1 MFERFNLTDAA
12 DRLVGTWSGGM
23 RRKLDVAMGLINHPR
38 VLFLDEPTTGLD
50 PEARAEL
57 WAEVA
62 SLSRD
67 GGLAILLTTH
77 YLEEA
82 DHLADHL
89 AIVDHGRIVAGGTPE
104 ALKAELHGDA
114 IHIVLEGPAGG
125 QIAASVLARI
135 DGLASPD
142 RRRRPRDGSRRPR
155 RVPRPVG
162 PVGARGCR
170 RRRRDRDR
178 RPALARRRLSQPH
191 RPVVPPGDPGAR
203 PMTAVAQTMY
213 QSERH
218 LRAFVRQP
226 WFVLMAII
234 QPVIWLLLFGA
245 LFQNVTLIPGFA
257 TGGSYLDYLVPGV
270 LVMTA
275 LFSCGWSGMSII
287 EDLDRSIVD
296 RFLVTPV
303 HRSAIIGGL
312 TIYQL
317 VSLVIQAAII
327 GGLALLL
334 GAHFEGGLLGY
345 AALTLCAMLVGAA
358 VASFSDA
365 MALTLRQRE
374 SVIGI
379 NTLMTLPLTF
389 LSAAFI
395 PLALAP
401 EWIQTVAHYNPVN
414 WAVEAGR
421 EALTATPD
429 WSFVVPRIVGLFV
442 LAVLATGWATRTFRS
457 YQRSI

>member
-1 MFERFNLTDAA
+1 M
-12 DRLVGTWSGGM
+12 S
-23 RRKLDVAMGLINHPR
+23 AM
-38 VLFLDEPTTGLD
+38 VSD
-50 PEARAEL
+50 P
-57 WAEVA
+57 V
-62 SLSRD
+62 
-67 GGLAILLTTH
+67 
-77 YLEEA
+77 
-82 DHLADHL
+82 
-89 AIVDHGRIVAGGTPE
+89 
-104 ALKAELHGDA
+104 
-114 IHIVLEGPAGG
+114 
-125 QIAASVLARI
+125 VLA
-135 DGLASPD
+135 G
-142 RRRRPRDGSRRPR
+142 
-155 RVPRPVG
+155 
-162 PVGARGCR
+162 RGVR
-170 RRRRDRDR
+170 
-178 RPALARRRLSQPH
+178 ALL
-191 RPVVPPGDPGAR
+191 
-203 PMTAVAQTMY
+203 
-213 QSERH
+213 
-218 LRAFVRQP
+218 RQP
-226 WFVLMAII
+226 WFVAITLV
-234 QPVIWLLLFGA
+234 QPVVWLLLFGA

-317 VSLVIQAAII
+317 VSLVVQAAII

-334 GAHFEGGLLGY
+334 GAHFAGGLLGY

-401 EWIQTVAHYNPVN
+401 EWIQTVARFNPVN

-421 EALTATPD
+421 DALTASPD

-442 LAVLATGWATRTFRS
+442 LALLATGWATRTFRS